1 MAFPAWAWLV
11 LGVALCLVEIFIPS
25 FTVLWF
31 GLGAIVIALLTLLL
45 PGISLATQIGVW
57 AVLTTLLAIGWFRYF
72 KPRMRDRTK
81 AGLSR
86 EAAIGQI
93 GMIVNAGGE
102 HIRGTVRFSVP
113 LLGDDEWPYMSES
126 VLTVGER
133 CRVVEVLG
141 NTLLVEKY

>member
-1 MAFPAWAWLV
+1 MAFPAWQWLV
-11 LGVALCLVEIFIPS
+11 LGVALCVIEIFIPS
-25 FTVLWF
+25 FTMLWF
-31 GLGAIVIALLTLLL
+31 GLGAFVVALLTLLL
-45 PGISLATQIGVW
+45 PGISLAAQIGVW
-57 AVLTTLLAIGWFRYF
+57 AVLTTILAVGWFRYF

-93 GMIVNAGGE
+93 GMVINAGNQE
-102 HIRGTVRFSVP
+102 VRGTVRFNVP

-126 VLTVGER
+126 VLNIGER
-133 CRVVEVLG
+133 CRVIDVLG

>member
-1 MAFPAWAWLV
+1 MAFPAWQWLV
-11 LGVALCLVEIFIPS
+11 LGVALCLIEIFIPS
-25 FTVLWF
+25 FTMLWF
-31 GLGAIVIALLTLLL
+31 GLGAFVVALLTLVL
-45 PGISLATQIGVW
+45 PGISLAAQIGVW
-57 AVLTTLLAIGWFRYF
+57 AVLTTVLAIGWFRYF

-93 GMIVNAGGE
+93 GMIVNAGNQE
-102 HIRGTVRFSVP
+102 VRGTVRFNVP

-126 VLTVGER
+126 PLNVGER
-133 CRVVEVLG
+133 CRVVDVLG